1 MIVVTSNEIPGHR
14 IDAVFGEVMG
24 LTVRSRNIGAQF
36 TASFRSLGGGELPE
50 MTKALYE
57 SRQEVM
63 HRMVTEAQA
72 KGANAIVA
80 MRFDTSEMGTNWT
93 EVCAYGT
100 AVFAIPLGR
109 GEAGATGQSVYLAES
124 AASAGSAPATAATP
138 PPPSEPA

>member
-1 MIVVTSNEIPGHR
+1 MIVVTTNEIPGHR

-24 LTVRSRNIGAQF
+24 LTVRSRDIGAQF
-36 TASFRSLGGGELPE
+36 TASFRALGGGELPE

-63 HRMVTEAQA
+63 HRMVLEAEA

-80 MRFDTSEMGTNWT
+80 MRFYTSEMGTNWT

-100 AVFAIPLGR
+100 AVFVIPLGR
-109 GEAGATGQSVYLAES
+109 GETGSTGQSAYIVES
-124 AASAGSAPATAATP
+124 AAAVQTPAQADQTP
-138 PPPSEPA
+138 PTQL

>member
-1 MIVVTSNEIPGHR
+1 MIVVTTNEIPGHR

-24 LTVRSRNIGAQF
+24 LTVRSRDIGAQF
-36 TASFRSLGGGELPE
+36 TASFRALGGGELPE

-63 HRMVTEAQA
+63 HRMVVEAEG

-109 GEAGATGQSVYLAES
+109 GEAGATGQSAYFVES
-124 AASAGSAPATAATP
+124 AAGAQPPAAADQAPPTQY
-138 PPPSEPA
+138 